1 MYRKFFTY
9 SKRINK
15 RNLIILAV
23 LLVLIITGGYVSSN
37 QGTTIDKIKSYLS
50 SIQFRSGLGQ
60 EEIEDFQ
67 IADISSK
74 MSSFG
79 GEVKDNDGK
88 LTEDALSLEKAKE
101 VLGAKTTTISPNL
114 TLEEIAEQVN
124 QASKKVALVSIQIQV
139 LVLEDITSQIAEQD
153 LDQDALEDISER
165 INQVSEQ
172 IELITLQL
180 QQI

>member
-1 MYRKFFTY
+1 MYRKFFDY
-9 SKRINK
+9 SRKINK
-15 RNLIILAV
+15 RNLIILAI

-37 QGTTIDKIKSYLS
+37 QDKIKSYLS
-50 SIQFRSGLGQ
+50 NIQFRSGLGQ

-67 IADISSK
+67 LADISSK

-79 GEVKDNDGK
+79 GEIEDNAGK
-88 LTEDALSLEKAKE
+88 LTEDALSFEKAKE
-101 VLGAKTTTISPNL
+101 VLGAETTTISSKL

-124 QASKKVALVSIQIQV
+124 QVSKKVALVSIQTQI

-153 LDQDALEDISER
+153 LDQDTLEDISER